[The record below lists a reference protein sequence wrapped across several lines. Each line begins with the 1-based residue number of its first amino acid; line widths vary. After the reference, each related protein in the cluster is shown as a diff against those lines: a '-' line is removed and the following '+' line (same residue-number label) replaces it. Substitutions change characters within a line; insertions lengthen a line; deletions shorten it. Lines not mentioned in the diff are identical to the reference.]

1 MSSSVQLP
9 RHPYVTA
16 KEREY
21 FRCYKQW
28 AIQQNPRLYISAWRK
43 GRGFIVTVKRRG
55 SGIEISKTFTE
66 VNYSDPLAAAQA
78 FRDELPEE
86 LFVRYDNGRF
96 KLPSVTEIKGKRSG
110 FAARSVSRGNEFDVY
125 CSAFEYSD
133 PYAAAVKALFDHL
146 GVKYPDTLFASLR
159 RSPTRGE
166 QYLAENPMAYI
177 SVYRDR
183 QGKDLGLMVC
193 FNKRNHQKTTRSYPF
208 VDYAEQTLPEARR
221 FRDAVYGLSD
231 EKPDAV
237 IIDQYVR
244 YIVPELY

>member
-1 MSSSVQLP
+1 MSSSIQLP
-9 RHPYVTA
+9 RHPHIIT

-28 AIQQNPRLYISAWRK
+28 AIQQNPRLYISPWRK
-43 GRGFIVTVKRRG
+43 DRGFIVTVKRRG

-78 FRDELPEE
+78 FRDGLPEE

-96 KLPSVTEIKGKRSG
+96 KLPGVTKVTGDRTG
-110 FAARSVSRGNEFDVY
+110 FKARSLSKGNEFEVY
-125 CSAFEYSD
+125 CSTFEYSD

-146 GVKYPDTLFASLR
+146 AVEYPVTLFDGLS

-166 QYLAENPMAYI
+166 QYLNENPMAYI
-177 SVYRDR
+177 SVYRDK
-183 QGKDLGLMVC
+183 QGDEVGLLVV
-193 FNKRNHQKTTRSYPF
+193 FKKRNHQKTTRTYPF
-208 VDYAEQTLPEARR
+208 VDYADQALPEARR